1 MKIKLLLLTCFFCA
15 MTFMASASPGTP
27 GNGECGK
34 KNDIG
39 GGVIDA
45 DNKKPVGNVSITA
58 YAANKKE
65 KVIITDSNGNYSF
78 DDLKP
83 GTYKLVFEKSGYKKA
98 VRDKI
103 FIKADEGLQLNIEL
117 FEEKDFDFVPGQ
129 LLFSDFE

>member
-1 MKIKLLLLTCFFCA
+1 MKLKLLLLTCVFSA
-15 MTFMASASPGTP
+15 TALIANASPGNP

-39 GGVIDA
+39 GGVTDA

-58 YAANKKE
+58 YTANKKE
-65 KVIITDSNGNYSF
+65 KVIITDNNGNYSF

-103 FIKADEGLQLNIEL
+103 LIKADEGLQLNIEL

-129 LLFSDFE
+129 LLFSDFK